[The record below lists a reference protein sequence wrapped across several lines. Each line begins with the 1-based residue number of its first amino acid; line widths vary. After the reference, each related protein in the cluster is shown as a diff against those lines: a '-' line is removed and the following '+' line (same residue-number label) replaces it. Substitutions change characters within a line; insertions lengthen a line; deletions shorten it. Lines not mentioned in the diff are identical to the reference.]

1 MRTSRSAALACP
13 DCFSTGLFQGW
24 GKGVGSLMLL
34 FQVFINT
41 TMGHCLRHNY
51 ITQNPL
57 LHSSDVDD
65 STDSIGQAAA
75 Y

>member
-1 MRTSRSAALACP
+1 MACP
-13 DCFSTGLFQGW
+13 FGLSTGLFQDW
-24 GKGVGSLMLL
+24 GDGMGHLTLL

-41 TMGHCLRHNY
+41 SMGHCLLHNY
-51 ITQNPL
+51 ITQNPS

-75 Y
+75 YKS